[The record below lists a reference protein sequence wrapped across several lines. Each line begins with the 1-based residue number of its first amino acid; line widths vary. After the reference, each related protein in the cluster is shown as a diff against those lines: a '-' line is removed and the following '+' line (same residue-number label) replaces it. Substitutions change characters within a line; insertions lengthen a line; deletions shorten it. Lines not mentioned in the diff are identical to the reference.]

1 MASIPKKLQK
11 AIAQAAAKALAE
23 KVIDSA
29 YGYQMGAVLFK
40 PTLTTNP
47 QTFRTTRA
55 GALAYFVGGD
65 PSFPKDTGFA
75 LKGWRKVDVNNAAI
89 FIAGDVME
97 QADLEG
103 FIDQTIAHFGTLDIL
118 VNNAG
123 GAGDLQPLV
132 NLSDHAFD
140 EAMKWNV
147 YSTFW
152 ATRRALPTMLDKG
165 DGRIINISSM
175 EGKHGKPV
183 LTAYSAAKHAVNG
196 MTKSLAREVGA
207 QGVTVNAIC
216 PGLVI
221 TDIIKNN
228 GPATAKAM
236 GMELEEMIALFA
248 SEAAIKRPNEVEEI
262 AAAVAKGNS
271 SLAGG
276 WNKALA
282 EVMADGSYAALS
294 KKYFIEVV
302 RCQ

>member
-1 MASIPKKLQK
+1 MKLEGK
-11 AIAQAAAKALAE
+11 IAAITGGTAGMGRGIAEAFLAE
-23 KVIDSA
+23 GASVALFARNADRGAKVLEEL
-29 YGYQMGAVLFK
+29 GAGE
-40 PTLTTNP
+40 
-47 QTFRTTRA
+47 R
-55 GALAYFVGGD
+55 
-65 PSFPKDTGFA
+65 
-75 LKGWRKVDVNNAAI
+75 AI
-89 FIAGDVME
+89 FIAGDVMA

-103 FIDQTIAHFGTLDIL
+103 FIDQTIKHFGTLDIL

-152 ATRRALPTMLDKG
+152 ATRRALPVMLEKQ

-221 TDIIKNN
+221 TDIIRNN

-262 AAAVAKGNS
+262 AAVAVL
-271 SLAGG
+271 LASKAGSGITGAQISVDGG
-276 WNKALA
+276 TAQ
-282 EVMADGSYAALS
+282 Y
-294 KKYFIEVV
+294 
-302 RCQ
+302 

>member
-1 MASIPKKLQK
+1 MKLEGK
-11 AIAQAAAKALAE
+11 VAAITGGTAGMGRGIAEAYLAE
-23 KVIDSA
+23 GAKVALFARNPDK
-29 YGYQMGAVLFK
+29 GAQVLAE
-40 PTLTTNP
+40 LG
-47 QTFRTTRA
+47 A
-55 GALAYFVGGD
+55 G
-65 PSFPKDTGFA
+65 GF
-75 LKGWRKVDVNNAAI
+75 GSDRAI
-89 FIAGDVME
+89 FVAGDVMS

-103 FIDQTIAHFGTLDIL
+103 FVDKTIAHFGTIDIL

-152 ATRRALPTMLDKG
+152 ATRRALPAMLEKQ

-221 TDIIKNN
+221 TDIIRNN

-236 GMELEEMIALFA
+236 GMEFEEMVTMFA
-248 SEAAIKRPNEVEEI
+248 AEAAIKRPNTVEEI
-262 AAAVAKGNS
+262 AAVAVL
-271 SLAGG
+271 LASKAGAGITGAQISVDGG
-276 WNKALA
+276 T
-282 EVMADGSYAALS
+282 SQY
-294 KKYFIEVV
+294 
-302 RCQ
+302 

>member
-1 MASIPKKLQK
+1 MKLEGK
-11 AIAQAAAKALAE
+11 IAAITGGTAGMGRGIAEAFLAE
-23 KVIDSA
+23 GAKVALFARNADKGA
-29 YGYQMGAVLFK
+29 KVLEEMGAGDRGLF
-40 PTLTTNP
+40 
-47 QTFRTTRA
+47 
-55 GALAYFVGGD
+55 V
-65 PSFPKDTGFA
+65 
-75 LKGWRKVDVNNAAI
+75 
-89 FIAGDVME
+89 AGDVME

-103 FIDQTIAHFGTLDIL
+103 FIDKTIARFGTIDIL

-152 ATRRALPTMLDKG
+152 ATRRALPPMLEKG

-196 MTKSLAREVGA
+196 LTKSLAREVGA

-221 TDIIKNN
+221 TDIIRNN

-236 GMELEEMIALFA
+236 GMEFEDMITMFA
-248 SEAAIKRPNEVEEI
+248 QEAAIKRPNTVEEI
-262 AAAVAKGNS
+262 AAVAVLLASK
-271 SLAGG
+271 AGG
-276 WNKALA
+276 GITGAQIS
-282 EVMADGSYAALS
+282 VDGGTAQY
-294 KKYFIEVV
+294 
-302 RCQ
+302 